1 MCIRD
6 RVSTQSTWG
15 RIISQKETNHT
26 MRQAAFVAICL
37 ILATAFAAKSKL
49 AKELSGYTLFEK
61 LEKDE
66 FGKKILD
73 TVALQIKNKSPVT
86 DISQLLN
93 NIRVD
98 IQNEQR
104 KADSAYAGQ
113 QRECEETIDDL
124 NARIDASTD
133 EINESAF
140 AINKLNTRVNTLTVD
155 ISNKATQVQVLA
167 EKDQQLRE
175 ERQEDAA
182 EFANRQGQTREV
194 VAALDLIIPRL
205 KSIQATGDEEEA
217 LIELGKIGRNNP
229 ISALVQVATA
239 LDQDAL
245 LLVIQKL
252 ETIRDSLVESLDEDA
267 ENEDESIEDYEL
279 LLGEIDAVR
288 QNLESGRSQSQQELE
303 EAQAQLNSQRSRLG
317 AARQEFDNA
326 SEGKSLKGDECDNYD
341 VRYTTETNKRVAQLE
356 IINQILNILAT
367 KLESL
372 DSYVRYRQTD

>member
-1 MCIRD
+1 MRGLNTCIAIAL
-6 RVSTQSTWG
+6 VLALAAATTSK
-15 RIISQKETNHT
+15 IS
-26 MRQAAFVAICL
+26 
-37 ILATAFAAKSKL
+37 
-49 AKELSGYTLFEK
+49 KELNGYALFER
-61 LEKDE
+61 LEKDD

-73 TVALQIKNKSPVT
+73 TVALQLKNKSPVT

-124 NARIDASTD
+124 NGRINAATD
-133 EINESAF
+133 DINEAAF
-140 AINKLNTRVNTLTVD
+140 AINKLNTRVNTYTVD
-155 ISNKATQVQVLA
+155 IENKAAQIQILG

-182 EFANRQGQTREV
+182 AFAQRQGQTREV

-217 LIELGKIGRNNP
+217 LIELGKIGKSNP
-229 ISALVQVATA
+229 IHALVQVATS

-245 LLVIQKL
+245 LIVIQKL
-252 ETIRDSLVESLDEDA
+252 EAIRDSLVESLDEDQ
-267 ENEDESIEDYEL
+267 ENEEETIEDYEL
-279 LLGEIDAVR
+279 LLGEIDNVR
-288 QNLESGRSQSQQELE
+288 TNLETARAQSQQENE
-303 EAQAQLNSQRSRLG
+303 EAQAQLQSQRSRLG

-326 SEGKSLKGDECDNYD
+326 SEGKQLKGEECDNYD

-356 IINQILNILAT
+356 VISQILNILAT
-367 KLESL
+367 KLDSL
-372 DSYVRYRQTD
+372 DSYVKYR